1 MVLLSIALLCF
12 QSSLLARP
20 LYLDEAPPELRSAR
34 HLLLAYKGAR
44 IPPTGQSRTR
54 EQAEEL
60 GIELLRRAHAG
71 EDFLQLARE
80 YSDSPNAKEGGV
92 LGTFAPGMLEPH
104 LDEFLFAATT
114 GAVSDMIET
123 PAGWT
128 ILQRIETEA
137 GVLQIQIDVKDPGG
151 RGASPCARCA
161 QVVGKL
167 SSGGD
172 FAELAK
178 EFSDDAESRA
188 RGGQFAIYERGPRD
202 KLLKSAAFEL
212 SIGEVSQPIRSPL
225 GYHILKR
232 VAPGPSIRSCARTRW
247 VRLRAILVQ
256 YDLAQG
262 ADMAH
267 APDQKKAR
275 QIADALAVRLHAGED
290 MLEVAAE
297 FNDDPGGKKRR
308 GDLGWIHR
316 GAPNITPMLQQ
327 AALLPIGQIGDPL
340 LTPFGYL
347 LVRRER

>member
-137 GVLQIQIDVKDPGG
+137 GVLQIQIDVKDPEGEA
-151 RGASPCARCA
+151 RARARCA

-178 EFSDDAESRA
+178 EFSDYAESRG

-232 VAPGPSIRSCARTRW
+232 VAPEAIDPKLRENEW